1 MIQIETS
8 EHVYC
13 TERIIVQ
20 MMDGAQITTF
30 LTNVFGVFA
39 NQALAN
45 IFFVVILS

>member
-20 MMDGAQITTF
+20 MMDGAQITT

>member
-20 MMDGAQITTF
+20 MTDGAQITT
-30 LTNVFGVFA
+30 LTNVFGVFT